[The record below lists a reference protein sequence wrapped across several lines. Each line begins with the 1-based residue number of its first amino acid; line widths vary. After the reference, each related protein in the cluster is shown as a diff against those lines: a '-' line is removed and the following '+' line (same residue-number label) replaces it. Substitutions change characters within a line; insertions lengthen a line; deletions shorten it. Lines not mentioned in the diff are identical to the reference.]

1 METVGLDI
9 GTSSISAVVL
19 DTERKTVLKSRTV
32 PNDSFLKTGREEE
45 KLQDVSAIFRTVKTV
60 LDELLGLYPD
70 AAAIGLTGQMHGI
83 LYLDENGHVLSPL
96 YTWQDLRAEK
106 QEHDGCSA
114 VQFIREN
121 CGREIYAGYGLATH
135 ICLQRQNK
143 LPADAA
149 SFCTIADYLGCALT
163 GRVRP
168 LLHSSMAASLG
179 LYDIEAGDFLRD
191 DLRLLGVNTG
201 LLPEV
206 KQDFCPLG
214 TYWGRPVALAVGDN
228 QAAFLGSLNPENGAV
243 LLNIGTGAQI
253 SVFSERYYEIP
264 GIETRPLTRGT
275 YLLAGSS
282 LCGGRA
288 YAILEQFFRSY
299 LASAG
304 IDAASQ
310 YEVMETLAEKSLGPD
325 QMKVKTSFLGTRE
338 QPEKRGSITNL
349 SEDNFTPEGL
359 VQGVLAGMA
368 EELWDM
374 YRLIREATGLEA
386 GQLTASGNG
395 ARKNRALRRILEK
408 RFALP
413 IQLSK
418 TEEEAACGA
427 ALVGASI
434 LS

>member
-19 DTERKTVLKSRTV
+19 DVEQKTVLESRTV
-32 PNDSFLKTGREEE
+32 PNDSFLRTGREEE
-45 KLQDVSAIFRTVKTV
+45 KLQDVSVIFRTAKTV
-60 LDELLGLYPD
+60 LDELLDLFPE
-70 AAAIGLTGQMHGI
+70 AVSIGLTGQMHGI
-83 LYLDENGHVLSPL
+83 LYLDEKGCALSPL

-106 QEHDGCSA
+106 QQYDGRSA

-135 ICLQRQNK
+135 IFLQRQNE
-143 LPADAA
+143 LPENAA
-149 SFCTIADYLGCALT
+149 ALCTAADYLGCRLT

-168 LLHSSMAASLG
+168 LMHSSMAASLG
-179 LYDIEAGDFLRD
+179 LFDIAGGDFRKE
-191 DLRLLGVNTG
+191 DLRLLGADPG
-201 LLPEV
+201 LLPSVTE
-206 KQDFCPLG
+206 DFCPLG
-214 TYWGRPVALAVGDN
+214 TYRGRPVALAVGDN
-228 QAAFLGSLNPENGAV
+228 QAAFLGSLEPENGAI

-253 SVFSERYYEIP
+253 SVFSDRFYEIE

-275 YLLAGSS
+275 YLLAGSA

-304 IDAASQ
+304 FDAGLQ
-310 YEVMETLAEKSLGPD
+310 YDVMQTLAEKSLGAD
-325 QMKVKTSFLGTRE
+325 QMKVVTTFLGTRKD
-338 QPEKRGSITNL
+338 PTLRGLITNL
-349 SEDNFTPEGL
+349 SEENFTPEGL

-368 EELWDM
+368 EELWEM
-374 YRLIREATGLEA
+374 YLLIRDATGLEA
-386 GQLTASGNG
+386 RWLTVSGNG
-395 ARKNRALRRILEK
+395 ARKNRALRQILEK

-413 IQLSK
+413 LQLSK

-434 LS
+434 L